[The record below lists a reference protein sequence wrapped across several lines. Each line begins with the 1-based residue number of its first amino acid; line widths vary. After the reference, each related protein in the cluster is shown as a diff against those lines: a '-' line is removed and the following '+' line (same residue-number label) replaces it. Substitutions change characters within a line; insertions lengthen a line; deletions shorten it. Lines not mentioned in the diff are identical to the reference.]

1 MNWRRYFW
9 PVIGIAAVAFSLWL
23 LIHELRGI
31 SLNDVWTGIAAI
43 PPRGWVFAALSSIVA

>member
-9 PVIGIAAVAFSLWL
+9 PVVGIAAVAFSLWL

-31 SLNDVWTGIAAI
+31 SLDDV
-43 PPRGWVFAALSSIVA
+43 

>member
-9 PVIGIAAVAFSLWL
+9 PVIGIAAVVFSLWL

-31 SLNDVWTGIAAI
+31 SLDDVWAG
-43 PPRGWVFAALSSIVA
+43 